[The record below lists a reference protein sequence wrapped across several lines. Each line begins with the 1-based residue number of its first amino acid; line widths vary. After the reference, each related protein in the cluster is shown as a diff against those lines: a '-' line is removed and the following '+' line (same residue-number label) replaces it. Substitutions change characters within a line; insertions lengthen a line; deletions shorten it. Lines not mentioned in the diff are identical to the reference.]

1 MKQLITL
8 IFVILTLNASAQV
21 IDTDKKIENK
31 IVKKYKGKKFF
42 NNLYKDI
49 FKYATVYVA
58 GDIGN
63 AYETQYPDYFI
74 RTNPVKSVY
83 LAWLEGLA
91 IGILIMFLIG

>member
-8 IFVILTLNASAQV
+8 IFVILTLNVSAQV

-31 IVKKYKGKKFF
+31 IVKKYKAKKFF
-42 NNLYKDI
+42 DNLYKDI

-63 AYETQYPDYFI
+63 AY
-74 RTNPVKSVY
+74 
-83 LAWLEGLA
+83 
-91 IGILIMFLIG
+91 